1 MVAWKKTKKVRKVES
16 ESRPVPVAQKKKL
29 NFLSL
34 NLKCQVVFF
43 YICLFIKFNYSNLFQ
58 LLGSE
63 KPENIQEI
71 KLSHQFDNDD
81 DHDCVCDDD
90 DGNAVAGK
98 SNEKA
103 EMMTNTIMMVLIV

>member
-1 MVAWKKTKKVRKVES
+1 MAGKNSKGEMGRKWKW
-16 ESRPVPVAQKKKL
+16 KL
-29 NFLSL
+29 YQDSLNKLTFLSL
-34 NLKCQVVFF
+34 NLNSNFSFHDVLSI
-43 YICLFIKFNYSNLFQ
+43 YISGYSNLFQ

-71 KLSHQFDNDD
+71 KLSYQFDSEY

-98 SNEKA
+98 SNEEA
-103 EMMTNTIMMVLIV
+103 EIMTNTIMMVLVL